1 MCGNG
6 LRCFVAFL
14 YHQNMITDSYEV
26 LTDDGIKPVRI
37 ERQLVSDEFRH

>member
-14 YHQNMITDSYEV
+14 NHQKMIAENYDV

-37 ERQLVSDEFRH
+37 ERQL

>member
-14 YHQNMITDSYEV
+14 YHQNMISNAYDV
-26 LTDDGIKPVRI
+26 LTDDGLKSVQI
-37 ERQLVSDEFRH
+37 ERTL